1 MDKRKL
7 KRKRPESEETNSA
20 TGSDSSASGDTVILA
35 DQSDEDPAALVQ
47 VGDGELDVDESG
59 NGSEEDAS
67 AEPVVG
73 TSTQENTKV

>member
-1 MDKRKL
+1 M
-7 KRKRPESEETNSA
+7 
-20 TGSDSSASGDTVILA
+20 ILA
-35 DQSDEDPAALVQ
+35 DQSDEDLAALVQ